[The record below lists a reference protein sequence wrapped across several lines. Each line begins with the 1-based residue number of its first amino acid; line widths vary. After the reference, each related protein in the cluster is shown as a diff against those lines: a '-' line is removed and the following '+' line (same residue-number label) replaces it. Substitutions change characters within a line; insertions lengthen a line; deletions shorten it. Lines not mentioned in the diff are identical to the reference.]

1 MQVHAAIF
9 MDGITFVQSLLL
21 IIPSNSLAKDI
32 QIEVAVIEL
41 EVVFGIA
48 DLTDKVFGILKCCRC
63 SEQELVVILVQ
74 RIDIVSTAEAAIHDQ
89 LGLAVS
95 EDIQF
100 TD

>member
-1 MQVHAAIF
+1 M
-9 MDGITFVQSLLL
+9 TSW
-21 IIPSNSLAKDI
+21 
-32 QIEVAVIEL
+32 
-41 EVVFGIA
+41 IA
-48 DLTDKVFGILKCCRC
+48 FTVPAEQILKCCRC

-74 RIDIVSTAEAAIHDQ
+74 RIDIVGTAEAAIHDQ

>member
-1 MQVHAAIF
+1 
-9 MDGITFVQSLLL
+9 MDGITFVRSLLL
-21 IIPSNSLAKDI
+21 IIPGNSLAKDI

-63 SEQELVVILVQ
+63 SEQELVVILLQ
-74 RIDIVSTAEAAIHDQ
+74 RIDIVGTAEAAIHDQ

>member
-9 MDGITFVQSLLL
+9 TDDITFVRSLLL
-21 IIPSNSLAKDI
+21 IIPGNGFAEDV
-32 QIEVAVIEL
+32 QIEVVVIEL

-74 RIDIVSTAEAAIHDQ
+74 RINIVGTAESTIHDQ

-95 EDIQF
+95 EDIQL
-100 TD
+100 TN